1 MKKIITNT
9 NHWFTIFSLTA
20 IILLVASFILP
31 PTGVVDPS
39 VIASVG
45 ELFAFAALATV
56 IKAIDKGVDATLSK
70 GDMQIEIKNDDEQ
83 NKNEE

>member
-9 NHWFTIFSLTA
+9 NHWFTIFSVTA
-20 IILLVASFILP
+20 IVLLSSSFILP

-70 GDMQIEIKNDDEQ
+70 GDMQIEIKNDED